1 MKFNVEHFFL
11 LLLVMFGLVA
21 CEKKPPLQTP
31 SASTEI
37 SPTYA
42 GDNRPKVQIAISYP
56 GHDGMPK
63 MDVCAKS
70 IGTQEE
76 ECIKLAEGNSSFDVI
91 MYLDPDKY
99 IFYMKEYW
107 DHWKGKGPARITYHT
122 NTFTAYEN
130 ISVFGITK
138 IQTVDVNAHS
148 RHVIQFDFYNT
159 IGERAK
165 TPTPNPN
172 CYDPNVPECYGPIL
186 NLNNGIPQRKLD

>member
-1 MKFNVEHFFL
+1 MKHFFL

-21 CEKKPPLQTP
+21 CEKKPPPPLQTP
-31 SASTEI
+31 TAPLENLPI
-37 SPTYA
+37 YKR
-42 GDNRPKVQIAISYP
+42 DNWPRVQMYISYP
-56 GHDGMPK
+56 SHDGMPK

-70 IGTQEE
+70 ISTQKE
-76 ECIKLAEGNSSFDVI
+76 ECIKLAEGNNNFDVI

-99 IFYMKEYW
+99 IFYMKVYGY
-107 DHWKGKGPARITYHT
+107 DWKGTSPTGIYYHT
-122 NTFTAYEN
+122 NTYTAYEN

-138 IQTVDVNAHS
+138 IQIVDVKENS
-148 RHVIQFDFYNT
+148 RHVIEFDFYNT

-186 NLNNGIPQRKLD
+186 NNGIPQRELD